1 MNSKLLLAGIV
12 IVVLVAIGSLQLAN
26 ITGYAA
32 SSAGNFG
39 VTVNIENGAG
49 TATYKTTVT
58 PRETA
63 FDALKRVATVD
74 YRIYSTG
81 VLITAINGLTQDS
94 GHYWMY
100 FVNGNMPE
108 VGCDYYHPN
117 DGDVITFRYLTTEEA
132 AEYFK

>member
-12 IVVLVAIGSLQLAN
+12 IVALVAIGSLQLAN

-32 SSAGNFG
+32 SNAGNYG
-39 VTVNIENGAG
+39 VTVNIENDAG

-81 VLITAINGLTQDS
+81 VFITAINGIKEDTT
-94 GHYWMY
+94 HYWRY
-100 FVNGNMPE
+100 IVNGNMPE
-108 VGCDYYHPN
+108 VGCDYYHPI
-117 DGDVITFRYLTTEEA
+117 DGDVITFRYLTAEEA